1 MCKLSNKTT
10 QRFIKNFI
18 KSGQAIE
25 IKECNDDLY
34 YKLHRTHFSAG
45 IYGING
51 ALFRHRE
58 TGDTYAIC
66 ERTPVL
72 FFYF

>member
-10 QRFIKNFI
+10 QRFIKNLV
-18 KSGQAIE
+18 KSGRAIE
-25 IKECNDDLY
+25 IKECNANLH
-34 YKLHRTHFSAG
+34 YKLECTHYSSG

-51 ALFRHRE
+51 ALFRHCE

-66 ERTPVL
+66 GRTPVL